1 MAEGEVRSL
10 DQFMDDQV
18 KYEQKKY
25 EKLKMAIM
33 REESEDIHLF
43 QPQITQKSIDILS
56 QQSSPSSKNFYIQKR
71 KQHYINQKLRDEHVT
86 H

>member
-56 QQSSPSSKNFYIQKR
+56 QQSSPSSKNFHIQKR
-71 KQHYINQKLRDEHVT
+71 KQHYINQKLRDEQVT

>member
-43 QPQITQKSIDILS
+43 QPQIT
-56 QQSSPSSKNFYIQKR
+56 
-71 KQHYINQKLRDEHVT
+71 
-86 H
+86 